1 MLFWRTKSA
10 KSSEVSTAAAVD
22 AETET
27 KAANVAA
34 ASAAVTET
42 EAETEVELTRD
53 ASAMAV
59 ESSSAAA
66 ADAEAIS
73 HADADNDRWP
83 QSDATHHD
91 AKVITLSTVRLADRL
106 ADLNGKTERTDRD
119 VATDPTTGDA
129 SIIAPSEVRTFGEA
143 VTAMHGQTALRRS
156 LEANGAN
163 AHVLVV
169 GPAGSGRREATLSA
183 AKHAA
188 STRSASN
195 DWIYL
200 SSSAR
205 PGTLQPYAV
214 PHGTAQHIVRD
225 IGDALAKSTAMLARL
240 SASDTHQMSLA
251 VLEEDHRQRSDGGIA
266 QLKRRAEA
274 QNIALVRTSE
284 GFVLA
289 PMHEGRVVRSDV
301 FRSLPEAL
309 QRDVESKIATLEGE
323 LQQVLAAL
331 SDAEVAT
338 DDRHLALCQQTAERA
353 IKPNLAM
360 ARKLFANAESIS
372 GVFEAIERDWTRRA
386 TDAIRRNRID
396 AMLDMPGLQAM
407 NSDANHAADGGAPV
421 IFAQAVGAGDLLGE
435 VGRDANGA
443 LAVRPGLLARAGN
456 GFLIIDAWRL
466 AADPSSWA
474 ALSGALETRMITPL
488 STPGLAIAAEPV
500 PLNANVLIIA
510 ERRSAAR
517 LRAIDPRFESYFSD
531 AVNFDAN
538 AKAITPIGMAL

>member
-10 KSSEVSTAAAVD
+10 KQSESSSTATVEN
-22 AETET
+22 AETAIAATGET
-27 KAANVAA
+27 IADEVASDPASEPVADISAVKAKVQDAQPVEDTRA
-34 ASAAVTET
+34 ASAENDNGDDS
-42 EAETEVELTRD
+42 E
-53 ASAMAV
+53 SA
-59 ESSSAAA
+59 
-66 ADAEAIS
+66 
-73 HADADNDRWP
+73 
-83 QSDATHHD
+83 HHD

-106 ADLNGKTERTDRD
+106 ADLNGKTERADRE
-119 VATDPTTGDA
+119 VAPAPVADA
-129 SIIAPSEVRTFGEA
+129 AIITPSEVRTFGEA
-143 VTAMHGQTALRRS
+143 VTVMHGQTALRRS
-156 LEANGAN
+156 LEAHGAN
-163 AHVLVV
+163 AHVLIV
-169 GPAGSGRREATLSA
+169 GPAGSGRREAALSA
-183 AKHAA
+183 AKHVAA
-188 STRSASN
+188 ARSASN

-200 SSSAR
+200 SSSLQ

-214 PHGTAQHIVRD
+214 PHGTAAHIVRD

-240 SASDTHQMSLA
+240 SASDTHLMSLA

-301 FRSLPEAL
+301 FRSLPDAL

-331 SDAEVAT
+331 SDAEIAT

-360 ARKLFANAESIS
+360 ARKLFASAESIS

-386 TDAIRRNRID
+386 TDAIRRGRVD
-396 AMLDMPGLQAM
+396 TMLDMPGLQAM
-407 NSDANHAADGGAPV
+407 SADDHGAATSAGAPV
-421 IFAQAVGAGDLLGE
+421 IFAQAVGARDLLGE
-435 VGRDANGA
+435 VGRDANGT
-443 LAVRPGLLARAGN
+443 LAVRPGLLARAGC

-466 AADPSSWA
+466 AADPTAWA
-474 ALSGALETRMITPL
+474 ALSAALETRTITPL
-488 STPGLAIAAEPV
+488 SSPGLAVTAEPV

-517 LRAIDPRFESYFSD
+517 LRAIDPRFETYFSD
-531 AVNFDAN
+531 AVNFDAS
-538 AKAITPIGMAL
+538 AKTITPIGMAL